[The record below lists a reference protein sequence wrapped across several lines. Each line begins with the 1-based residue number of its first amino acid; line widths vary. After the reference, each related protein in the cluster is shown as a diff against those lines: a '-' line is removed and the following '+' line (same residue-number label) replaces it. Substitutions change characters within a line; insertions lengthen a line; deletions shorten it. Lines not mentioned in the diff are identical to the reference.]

1 MERLS
6 FPSLDGGTISMLM
19 ERPAGTAPRPC
30 VVFLHGGAWR
40 FGKAEDYTRHMR
52 YIAARGAVSASVE
65 YRLTTQGGGVRRCIE
80 DCMAA
85 KRYLRE
91 NAAAL
96 GILPHRICVCGES
109 AGGHLALCLGTPAI
123 VPDEKARPD
132 YIVNFNGAVDLTGCL
147 NADLF
152 GACDPQTADAAQ
164 WLEKYRMGAAISPL
178 LQAGPDNAPVTHM
191 QGLCDEI
198 IFPHETAQLHGRLT
212 ACGVDSR
219 LILLP
224 GQKHSFIVFDYQS
237 PNETVQ
243 KYLEMAGGILA
254 QRGFL
259 Q

>member
-1 MERLS
+1 M
-6 FPSLDGGTISMLM
+6 
-19 ERPAGTAPRPC
+19 
-30 VVFLHGGAWR
+30 
-40 FGKAEDYTRHMR
+40 
-52 YIAARGAVSASVE
+52 
-65 YRLTTQGGGVRRCIE
+65 
-80 DCMAA
+80 
-85 KRYLRE
+85 
-91 NAAAL
+91 
-96 GILPHRICVCGES
+96 
-109 AGGHLALCLGTPAI
+109 PAI

-132 YIVNFNGAVDLTGCL
+132 YIVNFNGAVDLTGRL

-152 GACDPQTADAAQ
+152 GALDPQTADAAQ